1 MEEERKPRA
10 GRSQP
15 RPQTP
20 GRGPG
25 SGAGAGDGPGTAGAR
40 GGEAG
45 PGPRG
50 GRCGPGRDGRG
61 RGRGRPGRRAAGP
74 GQVAAAGAGGVEPH
88 RGTHAARRPR
98 ARRDPRT
105 ALPRPARSPAQGHPL
120 LALTQPGPPG
130 PEQAPTAGG
139 AAGPGRLCG
148 RSPGSE
154 LELPTGGQAG
164 AAPAHARSRSRARRP
179 APGFKGD
186 AGPAREGPGA
196 ERGERLG
203 SQVVVVGSE
212 GRETEGEGREGS
224 SCGGEENF
232 GSWGRAPKRKG
243 QALPMRPF
251 PRSQGAQLKFQL
263 ESGALCS
270 PRPCKAPTGSRSQRP
285 RRAGLPVAPGIK
297 HQQAWER
304 CLELPWGENKF
315 PFYWLGNDL
324 RVPPGPDLTVWSH
337 TGAGRG

>member
-25 SGAGAGDGPGTAGAR
+25 PGAGAGDGPGTAGTR

-74 GQVAAAGAGGVEPH
+74 GQVAAAGAGGVEPL

-105 ALPRPARSPAQGHPL
+105 ALPRPARSPAQWHPL

-164 AAPAHARSRSRARRP
+164 TAPAHARSRSRAWRP
-179 APGFKGD
+179 APGFSGD
-186 AGPAREGPGA
+186 ASPAREGPGA

-203 SQVVVVGSE
+203 SEVVAVGSE

-224 SCGGEENF
+224 SCDGENF

-243 QALPMRPF
+243 QALPMRPALRA
-251 PRSQGAQLKFQL
+251 RSSNFSSRVEPFAAPAPAKPLPDHDPGARAEPGFQSL
-263 ESGALCS
+263 
-270 PRPCKAPTGSRSQRP
+270 PGSSTSRHGSD
-285 RRAGLPVAPGIK
+285 A
-297 HQQAWER
+297 
-304 CLELPWGENKF
+304 
-315 PFYWLGNDL
+315 
-324 RVPPGPDLTVWSH
+324 
-337 TGAGRG
+337 